1 MKRAQLI
8 GFGIAG
14 LAGVLTLFLANGMSP
29 KKQETTTTR
38 EVEIDTVEVLV
49 AAKDIGLGEIVSEHH
64 FTWTKWPQK
73 GLNPGL
79 ITSARRNAK
88 SELAGSIA
96 RSPMIAGEPAT
107 PQKLIKPG
115 QGGVLAAILPSGMRA
130 ISTEVNLEASAGGL
144 ILPNDHVDVI
154 LVRALRKNGGSEEFY
169 SDTLF
174 KNVRIL
180 AMGQQLEAAPG
191 TKSTKTSGTTTATLE
206 LTPSQA
212 ETLAMANSMGSIA
225 LALRS
230 VADIDS
236 EGRHLSG
243 EDISSGRDQGNS
255 IGVTRYGV
263 KSRAYGVN

>member
-1 MKRAQLI
+1 MKRAQLV

-14 LAGVLTLFLANGMSP
+14 VAGVLTLFLASGISP
-29 KKQETTTTR
+29 KKQQTTTTR

-49 AAKDIGLGEIVSEHH
+49 AAKDIGLGQIVNEQH

-79 ITSARRNAK
+79 ITSARKNAK

-96 RSPMIAGEPAT
+96 RAPMIAGEPAT
-107 PQKLIKPG
+107 AQKLIKPG

-130 ISTEVNLEASAGGL
+130 ISTEVNMEASAGGL

-154 LVRALRKNGGSEEFY
+154 LIRSERKRAGGEEFFA
-169 SDTLF
+169 DTLF
-174 KNVRIL
+174 RNVRVL
-180 AMGQQLEAAPG
+180 AMGQQLEAEPG
-191 TKSTKTSGTTTATLE
+191 TKSTRTSGSTTSTLE
-206 LTPSQA
+206 LTPTQA
-212 ETLAMANSMGSIA
+212 ETLAMANSMGTIA
-225 LALRS
+225 LSLRS

-236 EGRHLSG
+236 EGRHLDG
-243 EDISSGRDQGNS
+243 QDISTERGNS